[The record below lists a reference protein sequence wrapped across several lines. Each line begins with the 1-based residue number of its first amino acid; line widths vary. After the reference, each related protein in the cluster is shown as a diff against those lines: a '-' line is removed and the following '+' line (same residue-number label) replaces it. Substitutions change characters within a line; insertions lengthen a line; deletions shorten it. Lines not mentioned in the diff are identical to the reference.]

1 MEHAAGNIM
10 MHAPRSMDDAMPMTH
25 SSSFKVGD
33 RIKIKPGKEHESME
47 GEEKSMEGMVV
58 EIGSPALA
66 IQFDG
71 DEEVHKWYVASEL
84 LAAEN

>member
-1 MEHAAGNIM
+1 M
-10 MHAPRSMDDAMPMTH
+10 MHAPRSMDDAMP
-25 SSSFKVGD
+25 SNSFKVGD
-33 RIKIKPGKEHESME
+33 RVKIKSGEEHKSME
-47 GEEKSMEGMVV
+47 GEEKNMEGRVV